1 MEKVS
6 LLDNIGQDSIDM
18 MIPCFKPITRK
29 YRKDDTILS
38 YSAGVPA
45 SVAVLFRGQAR
56 LEILNEE
63 GDLFLLERYEGG
75 DVFGELF
82 SLPLENFEYIV
93 KALTDCTVVYL
104 DYNHIITPC
113 ENLCAHHSQ
122 LISNLFM
129 MTAQKAQELSLHIS
143 ILGQNSTRDKLM
155 TYLKHV
161 RSQTGRRLAGSGISV
176 DRASAV
182 RSGEGGTKKTPNTLS
197 SPPDRLFTLP
207 MTLGQLAEYLMVDRS
222 SMMRELR
229 AMKDDGLIES
239 KNRQFRILV

>member
-129 MTAQKAQELSLHIS
+129 MTAQNA
-143 ILGQNSTRDKLM
+143 
-155 TYLKHV
+155 HV
-161 RSQTGRRLAGSGISV
+161 R
-176 DRASAV
+176 
-182 RSGEGGTKKTPNTLS
+182 
-197 SPPDRLFTLP
+197 
-207 MTLGQLAEYLMVDRS
+207 
-222 SMMRELR
+222 
-229 AMKDDGLIES
+229 
-239 KNRQFRILV
+239 